1 MRHDNSSQ
9 SRVISGGFAFY
20 CTSSTKTQRISV
32 RTNDEDRVIY
42 TVLDMLCLRLQ
53 PPKLGGGDSG
63 GGSGSGSEKVYWT
76 GYYRDQVVY
85 EGT

>member
-9 SRVISGGFAFY
+9 SRVIRGGITFY
-20 CTSSTKTQRISV
+20 CPSSTKTQRISV
-32 RTNDEDRVIY
+32 RANDEDRVIY
-42 TVLDMLCLRLQ
+42 TVLDMLCERLQ
-53 PPKLGGGDSG
+53 PSKLGGGDSG
-63 GGSGSGSEKVYWT
+63 GGSGSGSENVYWT